1 MTVGEIVMKK
11 LLLASIAFGSMTLA
25 AQAAPA
31 TKTVAY
37 ADLDLSGRAGAEA
50 VLRRIERAAES
61 VCGGAPSTR
70 DMSMTIA
77 WRKCVD
83 ESVSEAVDEVDAP
96 LVTTIHDRARGAVN
110 LARN

>member
-11 LLLASIAFGSMTLA
+11 LLLASLAFGSMTLA

-31 TKTVAY
+31 TRTAAF
-37 ADLDLSGRAGAEA
+37 ADLDLSARAGAEV

-70 DMSMTIA
+70 DLSMTIA
-77 WRKCVD
+77 WRECVD
-83 ESVSEAVDEVDAP
+83 ESVSEAVVELDAP
-96 LVTTIHDRARGAVN
+96 LVTTIHERANGAVN
-110 LARN
+110 LARY